1 MKRSSV
7 EFIGSEANLLIRRCI
22 QHLTLE
28 AMH

>member
-7 EFIGSEANLLIRRCI
+7 ELIGSEANLLIRRCI
-22 QHLTLE
+22 QRRTLE